1 MTEDRR
7 PKNSKFKLQTT
18 LSTLVTG
25 LPVFL
30 TFFSNTNS
38 KFKIPYLCS
47 QRRNQVKARTLKKD
61 KVNIITMGCS
71 KNLVDSEVLL
81 TQLKGNGIDAS
92 HESNSKDN
100 NIIIINTCGF
110 IDNAK
115 EESINTIL
123 QYVDAK
129 EKGLVDKVYVT
140 GCLSQRYKDDLE
152 VEIPQVDA
160 YFGTRD
166 LPALLKKFKADYK
179 HELVGERLLTHN
191 AHYAYMK
198 ISEGCDR
205 PCSFCAIPL
214 MRGGHVSRPIEELVK
229 EAQHKVANGTKELL
243 LIAQDSTYY
252 GLDLYKKRRLADL
265 MRALADVDGIE
276 WIRLHYAYPTG
287 FPMDV
292 MEVMK
297 QRSNICNYLDIPLQ
311 HGSSSVLKT
320 MRRGTTRE
328 KQEEL
333 IHSIR
338 DLIPEIAIRTTL
350 IAGHP
355 GEGESEFQEM
365 VDFVERMKFERLG
378 VFTYSH
384 EENTHAYSME
394 DNISQ
399 EVKQER
405 ANHLMEVQ
413 EQISYELNQKKV
425 GKEFKV
431 LIDKK
436 ENGHFVG
443 RTEYDSVEVD
453 NEVLID
459 ASKHYCR
466 IGDFVQVKIHEATEF
481 DLYGEVIN

>member
-1 MTEDRR
+1 MHQ
-7 PKNSKFKLQTT
+7 SKK
-18 LSTLVTG
+18 S
-25 LPVFL
+25 
-30 TFFSNTNS
+30 
-38 KFKIPYLCS
+38 
-47 QRRNQVKARTLKKD
+47 VKARTLKKD

-81 TQLKGNGIDAS
+81 TQLRGNGINAS
-92 HESNSKDN
+92 HESDREDN

-115 EESINTIL
+115 QESIDTIL

-129 EKGLVDKVYVT
+129 EQGLVDKVYVT

-152 VEIPQVDA
+152 KEIPQVDA
-160 YFGTRD
+160 FFGTRD
-166 LPALLKKFKADYK
+166 LPAILKKFKADYK
-179 HELVGERLLTHN
+179 HELVGERLLTH
-191 AHYAYMK
+191 ASHYAYMK

-214 MRGGHVSRPIEELVK
+214 MRGGHISRSIDDLVK
-229 EAQHKVANGTKELL
+229 EAEHKAANGTKELL
-243 LIAQDSTYY
+243 LIAQDLTYY

-265 MRALADVDGIE
+265 MRALSDVNGID

-292 MEVMK
+292 IDVMK
-297 QRSNICNYLDIPLQ
+297 ERPNICNYLDIPLQ
-311 HGSSSVLKT
+311 HGSTSVLKT
-320 MRRGTTRE
+320 MRRGTSRE

-338 DLIPEIAIRTTL
+338 DVMPDIAIRTTL

-355 GEGESEFQEM
+355 GEGEAEFQEM
-365 VDFVERMKFERLG
+365 VEFVEKMKFERLG

-384 EENTHAYSME
+384 EENTHAGTME
-394 DNISQ
+394 DILSQ
-399 EVKQER
+399 EEKQAR
-405 ANHLMEVQ
+405 ANHLMGIQ
-413 EQISYELNQKKV
+413 EQISYDLNQEKI
-425 GKEFKV
+425 GKTFKV

-436 ENGHFVG
+436 EGGHFVG

-459 ASKHYCR
+459 AAKHYCR
-466 IGDFVQVKIHEATEF
+466 VGDFVNVTITDATEF
-481 DLYGEVIN
+481 DLYGDVQDAQ